1 MVTTGPSGVVVAD
14 NHSHSSVSLHSH
26 SSSDHGK
33 VGEDVAMVITQE
45 PLHEDEDYGHD
56 SDNSSHHSD

>member
-1 MVTTGPSGVVVAD
+1 MVTTGVVVAD

-33 VGEDVAMVITQE
+33 VGEDVAMVITEE
-45 PLHEDEDYGHD
+45 PLHEDYGHD

>member
-1 MVTTGPSGVVVAD
+1 MTD

-33 VGEDVAMVITQE
+33 VGEDVAMVITEE
-45 PLHEDEDYGHD
+45 PLHEDYGHD

>member
-1 MVTTGPSGVVVAD
+1 MTD

-33 VGEDVAMVITQE
+33 VGEDVAMVITEE
-45 PLHEDEDYGHD
+45 PLHEDYGHD
-56 SDNSSHHSD
+56 SDSSSHHSD